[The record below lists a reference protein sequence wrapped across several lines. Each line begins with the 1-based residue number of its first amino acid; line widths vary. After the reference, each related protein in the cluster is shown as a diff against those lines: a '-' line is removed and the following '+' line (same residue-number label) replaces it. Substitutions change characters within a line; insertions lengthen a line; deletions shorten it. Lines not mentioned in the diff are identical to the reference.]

1 MKTVKLNND
10 YEMPVIGLGT
20 WRSQPGEVY
29 QAIRWAIKL
38 GYQLIDCAPI
48 YGNEAEIGQAIQ
60 DAVSEGDI

>member
-38 GYQLIDCAPI
+38 GYQLH
-48 YGNEAEIGQAIQ
+48 
-60 DAVSEGDI
+60 